1 MPTSLPHLAEKKILL
16 IRNDKRIGNLLILA
30 PCIHALVQTFPT
42 ATFDLLASTYNKEVM
57 EAEKGLHRIWLFD
70 KKDIPGIPGLLL
82 KLRKEH
88 YDIAINFSA
97 GSKTAELMLPVLGIK
112 TRIACG
118 RSTPMTR
125 FVHNSILPEE
135 NPPILH
141 LELQTRAKLAKL
153 GVPTNFLH
161 ASPYHLPLREEASA
175 AVAQRFP
182 RVAAKRVC
190 FFIGNVNKNESRW
203 PEANFVQLA
212 SLLLE
217 HFTDMEIAIMAGKE
231 EVPLLAAF
239 DAIKNPR
246 IIFVTGTSLHESGA
260 FLASCDLL
268 VASSTGPAHLAH
280 AVGCPVCSLM
290 THAQDAYFK
299 PLGEGNVEVFGKSAD
314 HIHAIEVED
323 VLTGIKHIFQTN

>member
-1 MPTSLPHLAEKKILL
+1 MPPTLPNLTDKKVLL
-16 IRNDKRIGNLLILA
+16 IRNDKRIGNLLILS
-30 PCIHALVQTFPT
+30 PCIHALVQTFPS
-42 ATFDLLASTYNKEVM
+42 ATFDLLASTYNQEVM
-57 EAEKGLHRIWLFD
+57 EAEKGLRRIWLFD

-82 KLRKEH
+82 KLRREH

-125 FVHNSILPEE
+125 FVHHIVLPEE
-135 NPPILH
+135 NPPVLH

-153 GVPTNFLH
+153 GVPPDFLDAH
-161 ASPYHLPLREEASA
+161 PYHLPLREEACA

-217 HFTDMEIAIMAGKE
+217 HFPDMEIAIMAGRE
-231 EVPLLAAF
+231 EMPLLTAF

-246 IIFVTGTSLHESGA
+246 LFFVTGTSLHESGA
-260 FLASCDLL
+260 FLASCNLL

-290 THAQDAYFK
+290 THAQDAYFR
-299 PLGEGNVEVFGKSAD
+299 PLGTGNIEVFGKSAD
-314 HIHAIEVED
+314 RVHAIEVED
-323 VLTGIKHIFQTN
+323 VFAGVKRLLG